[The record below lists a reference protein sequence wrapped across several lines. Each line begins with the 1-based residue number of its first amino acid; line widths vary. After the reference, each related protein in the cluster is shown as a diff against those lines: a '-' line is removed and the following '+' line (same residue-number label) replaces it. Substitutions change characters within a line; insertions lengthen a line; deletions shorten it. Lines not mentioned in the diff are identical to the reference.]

1 MRFQRNIILLV
12 SQMELV
18 VVELDACAELD
29 ATEHAEVASAELIG
43 GMDLGSG
50 SDRRMERG
58 RDGRHEFQ
66 QGRHA
71 VRAGVALVCGAN
83 GIRRASG
90 GA

>member
-1 MRFQRNIILLV
+1 MI
-12 SQMELV
+12 
-18 VVELDACAELD
+18 DAELD
-29 ATEHAEVASAELIG
+29 AGAKLDATEVASAELIG

-71 VRAGVALVCGAN
+71 AWAGVALACGAN
-83 GIRRASG
+83 GIRCASG
-90 GA
+90 GM